1 MELSALSC
9 YLGYVDYPVVV
20 IYAKSVTSSMSLG
33 IPLTC
38 VKGRVVTI
46 DVGACSHVSLSC
58 GRVKFFYLV
67 FSLLSFSRARASHLA
82 RCGQAPTDLLS
93 CIKQLYGFW
102 MEYWTTYNSH
112 SIAYLP

>member
-1 MELSALSC
+1 MKLSALSC

-46 DVGACSHVSLSC
+46 IDTHINELFAG
-58 GRVKFFYLV
+58 G
-67 FSLLSFSRARASHLA
+67 
-82 RCGQAPTDLLS
+82 
-93 CIKQLYGFW
+93 
-102 MEYWTTYNSH
+102 
-112 SIAYLP
+112 